1 MASSLVATSLSVKR
15 KDPMSIAMS
24 AVLGFSPMS
33 DFPLNGF
40 SEDVFERT
48 FRAKVLRRDG
58 IVFSPPMIVE
68 PPKNGGLVLG

>member
-1 MASSLVATSLSVKR
+1 
-15 KDPMSIAMS
+15 
-24 AVLGFSPMS
+24 MS

-58 IVFSPPMIVE
+58 IVFSPPKIVE
-68 PPKNGGLVLG
+68 RPKWGLVLSYRAL